1 MAIKCTVIYTKHIMV
16 NYAYIFFLIGFMAKT
31 LSPSTNIGL
40 ATHKQWIRVT
50 GINEAGPNGTKK
62 LLHHISMGSKRQFFL
77 KCSSNH
83 WTLAIITFL
92 SSAPIQIF

>member
-50 GINEAGPNGTKK
+50 GMKVQV
-62 LLHHISMGSKRQFFL
+62 SV
-77 KCSSNH
+77 
-83 WTLAIITFL
+83 
-92 SSAPIQIF
+92 